1 MNLDANKISEIE
13 IFGNE
18 KLFLRVPLEID
29 YILPWIKCLPC
40 KQNAFSFVFITKIKI
55 NTA

>member
-1 MNLDANKISEIE
+1 MSLCINGKQQIYLKRSKKNLDANKISEIE
-13 IFGNE
+13 IFGNK

-40 KQNAFSFVFITKIKI
+40 K
-55 NTA
+55 